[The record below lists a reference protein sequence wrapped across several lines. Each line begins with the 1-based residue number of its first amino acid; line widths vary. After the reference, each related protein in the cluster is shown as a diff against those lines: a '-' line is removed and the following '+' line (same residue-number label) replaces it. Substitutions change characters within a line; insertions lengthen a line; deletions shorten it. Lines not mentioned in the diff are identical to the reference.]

1 MEMILDV
8 VLIAIIA
15 LMIVVGIKRGLVK
28 TCVGLVS
35 TILVLVVAVV
45 AVTPVTD
52 LIIVGTTWDE
62 DLQTAIEDPLVKDNT
77 LPNAYAKIYYYDLDE
92 DGETR
97 ELIYEIDGVKA
108 PFEEIFKDSAVLNF
122 INVAGLLRTSVEE
135 QLIANAELQEYEDY
149 QTQENTIDF
158 IDCVTAPIVS
168 LIFTV
173 AMFIL
178 LLVVTRI
185 LIAIILKV
193 LQKIISRL
201 YVVHFIDKMLGGVF
215 GLAAGAL
222 FVLVLLTVVQ
232 LMSQL
237 AFMETINEFISKT
250 VVTKFLMENNFLYEF
265 LTSSVNLG
273 ELMGSIGK

>member
-1 MEMILDV
+1 MYMILDV

-15 LMIVVGIKRGLVK
+15 LMVVVGIKRGLVK

-45 AVTPVTD
+45 AVTPATD
-52 LIIVGTTWDE
+52 LVIVGTSWDE
-62 DLQTAIEDPLVKDNT
+62 DLQTALESPLADK
-77 LPNAYAKIYYYDLDE
+77 LPNAYAKIYYYDLDA
-92 DGETR
+92 DGETK

-108 PFEEIFKDSAVLNF
+108 PFEDIFKDSAILDF
-122 INVAGLLRTSVEE
+122 INVAGLLKTSVEE
-135 QLIANAELQEYEDY
+135 QLVTNAELNEYEDY
-149 QTQENTIDF
+149 QTQENSIDF
-158 IDCVTAPIVS
+158 IDGVTAPIVS
-168 LIFTV
+168 IVFTV
-173 AMFIL
+173 AMFIIL
-178 LLVVTRI
+178 LIVTRI
-185 LIAIILKV
+185 LIALLLKL

-232 LMSQL
+232 LLSQL
-237 AFMETINEFISKT
+237 AFMETINEFISQT
-250 VVTKFLMENNFLYEF
+250 VVTKFLMENNFLYDF